1 MTEIVRALLVEDN
14 ENDALLLKLMLRKA
28 GGDELRL
35 EHVETLGAAL
45 RRLEAGGLD
54 VVLLDLS
61 LPDES
66 GLRTVERALR
76 TSPATPIVVL
86 TGFADESLGTRAV
99 EEGAQDYLV
108 KGQVDGPGL
117 LRSIRYAI
125 VRRRAEALRGSLLEK
140 EMRLREIHH
149 RVKNNLQVVSS
160 LLSLQAQRTRDPEVQ
175 AAFRE
180 SQGRLRSMAVV
191 HEMLYHEPDGTF
203 DFARFTRALAEHLFV
218 AYGVAP
224 ALEIDADPVAL
235 AEEAVTPCALMVNE
249 LLSNC
254 LKHAFPER
262 PGRVRVELRKG
273 PDDDVLLRVRDDGRG
288 LDPAA
293 IPSRPDSLGLTLVR
307 GLARQLGGDLEVE
320 AVPAGASLVA
330 RFHARAAPR

>member
-1 MTEIVRALLVEDN
+1 MSETIRALLVEDN
-14 ENDALLLKLMLRKA
+14 PGDALLLKMMFRDA
-28 GGDELRL
+28 GGEEIRL
-35 EHVETLGAAL
+35 EHVETLAAAL
-45 RRLEAGGLD
+45 GRLEAGGLD

-99 EEGAQDYLV
+99 EGGAQDYLV

-160 LLSLQAQRTRDPEVQ
+160 LLSLQAQRTRDPEVR
-175 AAFRE
+175 AVFRE

-191 HEMLYHEPDGTF
+191 HEMLYHEPDAAF
-203 DFARFTRALAEHLFV
+203 DFGRFTRALAEHLFV

-224 ALEIDADPVAL
+224 ALEIEADPVPL
-235 AEEAVTPCALMVNE
+235 AEEAVTPCALIVNE

-254 LKHAFPER
+254 LKHAFPD
-262 PGRVRVELRKG
+262 GRKGHVRVELRKG
-273 PDDDVLLRVRDDGRG
+273 PEGTALLRVRDDGRG

-293 IPSRPDSLGLTLVR
+293 IPARPDSLGLTLVR

-320 AVPAGASLVA
+320 RASIGASLVA
-330 RFHARAAPR
+330 RFRVAPR

>member
-1 MTEIVRALLVEDN
+1 MTETIRALLVEDN
-14 ENDALLLKLMLRKA
+14 PGDALLLKMMLRGA
-28 GGDELRL
+28 GPAEIRL
-35 EHVETLGAAL
+35 EHVETLGDAL

-61 LPDES
+61 LPDET

-76 TSPATPIVVL
+76 TSPAIPVVVL
-86 TGFADESLGTRAV
+86 TGYADESLGTRAV
-99 EEGAQDYLV
+99 EGGAQDYLV

-175 AAFRE
+175 AAFRD

-203 DFARFTRALAEHLFV
+203 DFTRFTRTLAEHLFV

-254 LKHAFPER
+254 LKHAFTEKR
-262 PGRVRVELRKG
+262 GRVRVELRKG
-273 PDDDVLLRVRDDGRG
+273 PGDDVLLRVSDDGRG

-320 AVPAGASLVA
+320 AVPAGASLAA
-330 RFHARAAPR
+330 RFHTRAPR

>member
-1 MTEIVRALLVEDN
+1 MSETIRALLVEDN
-14 ENDALLLKLMLRKA
+14 PGDALLLKMMLRGA
-28 GGDELRL
+28 GAQIQL
-35 EHVETLGAAL
+35 EHVETLEAAL

-61 LPDES
+61 LPDET

-76 TSPATPIVVL
+76 TSPASPVVVL
-86 TGFADESLGTRAV
+86 TGYADESLGTSAV
-99 EEGAQDYLV
+99 EGGAQDSLV

-125 VRRRAEALRGSLLEK
+125 VRRRAETLRGSLLEK

-191 HEMLYHEPDGTF
+191 HEMLYHEPNAGF
-203 DFARFTRALAEHLFV
+203 DFVRFTRSLAEHLFV

-224 ALEIDADPVAL
+224 ALDVEADPVAL

-254 LKHAFPER
+254 LKHAFPAGQ

-273 PDDDVLLRVRDDGRG
+273 PDDTALLRVRDDGRG

-293 IPSRPDSLGLTLVR
+293 SAARPDSLGLTLVR
-307 GLARQLGGDLEVE
+307 GLARQLGGDLEIE
-320 AVPAGASLVA
+320 ASPAGASLVA
-330 RFHARAAPR
+330 RFRPAAHPR